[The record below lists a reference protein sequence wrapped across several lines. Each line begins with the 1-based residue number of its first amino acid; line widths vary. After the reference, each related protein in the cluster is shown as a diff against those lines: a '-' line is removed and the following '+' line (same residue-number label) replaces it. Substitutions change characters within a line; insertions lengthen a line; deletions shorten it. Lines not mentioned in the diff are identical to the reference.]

1 MYLTSDFRSN
11 QTEDWLKLSGYQTWP
26 EGLKVRKDKVNG
38 QADRK
43 QVIPESKAVGACS
56 FFLITLLFSSGVTM
70 LIVPEKTFFPSQCR
84 LAEGWAHSLHRTI
97 RVPSPGIWIYNWKG
111 KDLIHPDSM
120 PETFSVSFCTLILT
134 RALRLNSS
142 EACLF
147 NFSSTSVCYPIPTNS
162 SFIIQLA

>member
-1 MYLTSDFRSN
+1 MYLTSDFGSN
-11 QTEDWLKLSGYQTWP
+11 QTKDWLKLSGYQTWP
-26 EGLKVRKDKVNG
+26 EGLEVRKDKVNR

-43 QVIPESKAVGACS
+43 QAIPESRAVDACS
-56 FFLITLLFSSGVTM
+56 FFLTTLLFSSGVTM
-70 LIVPEKTFFPSQCR
+70 LIVSEKIFFPSQCC
-84 LAEGWAHSLHRTI
+84 LAKGWADSLHGTI
-97 RVPSPGIWIYNWKG
+97 QVPSPGIWIYNWKG

-120 PETFSVSFCTLILT
+120 PETFSISFSTLILT
-134 RALRLNSS
+134 RGLRLNSS